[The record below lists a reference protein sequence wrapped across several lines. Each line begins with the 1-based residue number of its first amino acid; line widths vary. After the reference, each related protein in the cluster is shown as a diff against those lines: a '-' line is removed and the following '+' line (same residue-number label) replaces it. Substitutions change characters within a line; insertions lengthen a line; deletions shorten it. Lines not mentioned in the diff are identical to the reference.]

1 MKPNLRNLAA
11 QAVFIIT
18 LMSNLGCGAGGPRTY
33 PVQGKV
39 ELAGADVKLLAG
51 SHVEFALAADPRVRA
66 SGEIQEDGS
75 FKLQSN
81 HAGGIL
87 DGTREGGRS
96 RDRVRELASHCCQS
110 GEMGGPRTGG
120 GVGWTSGGVRKRIWI
135 G

>member
-1 MKPNLRNLAA
+1 MRAARLHRLSQAENVQASRRHHRTPTKGDFMKPNLRNLAA

-75 FKLQSN
+75 FKL
-81 HAGGIL
+81 
-87 DGTREGGRS
+87 
-96 RDRVRELASHCCQS
+96 
-110 GEMGGPRTGG
+110 
-120 GVGWTSGGVRKRIWI
+120 
-135 G
+135 